1 MTGFTPG
8 PWIRYIGGPIMA
20 YGSVDTVSCA
30 VLIPVAVAKPT
41 SDYDSDGRHFT
52 LPGCSAANSILIAA
66 APDMLAVLKHVAA
79 ILEEGGDVRP
89 GKVAHASILA
99 VIRKAEGN

>member
-1 MTGFTPG
+1 MSAYTPG
-8 PWIRYIGGPIMA
+8 PWIRFIGGPIMA

-52 LPGCSAANSILIAA
+52 LPGCPAANSMLIAA
-66 APDMLAVLKHVAA
+66 APDMLAALKLVSGLDIFHEAQRVVDAA
-79 ILEEGGDVRP
+79 I
-89 GKVAHASILA
+89 AA
-99 VIRKAEGN
+99 AEGRP